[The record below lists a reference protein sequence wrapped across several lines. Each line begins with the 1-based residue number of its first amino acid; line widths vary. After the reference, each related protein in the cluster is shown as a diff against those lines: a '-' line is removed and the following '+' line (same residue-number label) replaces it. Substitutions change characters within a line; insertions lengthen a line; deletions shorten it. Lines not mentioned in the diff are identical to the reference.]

1 VGIEN
6 KIERHIHQIFKAMIG
21 VDEFMKLFLAV
32 ALLPAWIEAKLQI
45 NIEKQ

>member
-1 VGIEN
+1 
-6 KIERHIHQIFKAMIG
+6 MIG

-45 NIEKQ
+45 NIEKNSASVSAICRFSAKRS